1 MIFSKSLSGFYPP
14 TIEKSTE
21 HGILCSVDFFISYEQ
36 KYFLLPV
43 IRTIAP
49 NKEGK
54 TSLEIQNAVLCPY
67 QDRYRIVITMP

>member
-1 MIFSKSLSGFYPP
+1 MRFSKSLSGFYPP

-21 HGILCSVDFFISYEQ
+21 HPVLSGFFISYEQ